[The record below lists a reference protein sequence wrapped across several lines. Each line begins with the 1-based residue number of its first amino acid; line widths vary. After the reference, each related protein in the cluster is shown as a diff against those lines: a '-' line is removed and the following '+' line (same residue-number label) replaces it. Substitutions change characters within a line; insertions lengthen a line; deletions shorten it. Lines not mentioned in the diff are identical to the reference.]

1 MLMNKIVAS
10 LLCYSLT
17 IPLFVNAVSSPTP
30 SSKRYKH
37 SDLAQS
43 SFDDEPKPSRRV
55 PERKKTPTRQQ
66 KKSPSAKTAPLKRTG
81 SSSRPQAMIAVSD
94 DEELPVTPIEPTEEC
109 EKGPNHFRFSTSHTE
124 NKGIG
129 YNQGYTSLDMFFNW
143 VPIYNMYPFFD
154 LRGHVSNDGHPSANI
169 GAGIRYLPNNL
180 NVVLGLNVFYDFRKA
195 RHVSFQQ
202 IGCGIEILGTQWK
215 FNANGYLPI
224 IQSSFIRNR
233 EFDQFSGHQALLH
246 INREIAMKGADANI
260 GRSLIHRGFYTLDAY
275 VGGYYFQGDR
285 NLNTTGGYGRL
296 RSNLSRFI
304 TLELQGSYDTLFKRI
319 IQGTVGLNFP
329 VGKRVKTKTAK
340 RTCYQKIAL
349 ERNLTD
355 PVSRFEMIVTH
366 LNQQTTQ
373 AIDPFTGS
381 PLNIVFVNQ
390 DAPEDGDGT
399 AEHPY
404 KDLAIAQTFSKPTD
418 MIYVYPG
425 YLPYSDLITLQNQQ
439 WLQGSAT
446 SFTALSKYGPVQIP
460 AQTRDTPNIS
470 NQITLANDNIV
481 QGFQINSAVGD
492 SIYGLGIQNATIND
506 NIFISQGDNYC
517 YLEGSIGLIKIGNNQ
532 GTGAGIGI
540 EIENPNGADF
550 RIANNSFSNK
560 SYNILINSSSDRSFT
575 ALIRNN
581 LLQSANTSIVI
592 AVNANQPIGC
602 FDILDN
608 NIIAGYSTI
617 DFNGYGTCDI
627 KVKRNQLTQTET
639 GFYNTQFYMQG
650 GALNITFEKNQFNNS
665 NSGGIYFQAT
675 PGVNSVSAYVNDNKS
690 SEGALLNMQID
701 AQAQFTGYIYNNKID
716 NTLVPSCIEIIFG
729 VVVSSSVNSTLILSN
744 NQATSAFNGIEI
756 TTFTDT
762 TLDLNLTGNNMNV
775 AGIGYSLSN
784 QSTRNFWLQSPN
796 LQLSGVEKINTG
808 SFVVDGITYTTY
820 SPPPTNP

>member
-1 MLMNKIVAS
+1 MNKIVAS

-17 IPLFVNAVSSPTP
+17 IPLFVNAVSSSTP
-30 SSKRYKH
+30 SSKRYKR

-66 KKSPSAKTAPLKRTG
+66 QKSPSAKTAPLKRTA
-81 SSSRPQAMIAVSD
+81 SSSRPQAMIAASD
-94 DEELPVTPIEPTEEC
+94 DEELPVNPIEPTEEC

-195 RHVSFQQ
+195 RHVTFQQ

-296 RSNLSRFI
+296 RSNLSRFV

-366 LNQQTTQ
+366 LNQQTTP

-390 DAPEDGDGT
+390 DAPADGDGT

-404 KDLAIAQTFSKPTD
+404 QDLAIAQIFSKPTD
-418 MIYVYPG
+418 MIYVYPS
-425 YLPYSDLITLQNQQ
+425 YLPYTDPITLQNQQ

-446 SFTALSKYGPVQIP
+446 SFTSLSKYGPVQIP

-470 NQITLANDNIV
+470 NQITLASDNIV
-481 QGFQINSAVGD
+481 QGFQINSAAGD

-506 NIFISQGDNYC
+506 NIFISQGSTYC
-517 YLEGSIGLIKIGNNQ
+517 HLEGSIGLIKIGNNE
-532 GTGAGIGI
+532 GTGADTGIL
-540 EIENPNGADF
+540 IENPNGADF
-550 RIANNSFSNK
+550 RISNNSFSNITN
-560 SYNILINSSSDRSFT
+560 NISIDSTSNSQST
-575 ALIRNN
+575 VIIQNN
-581 LLQSANTSIVI
+581 LLQGALESISI
-592 AVNANQPIGC
+592 AVDPTSIGC

-608 NIIAGYSTI
+608 NILAANTTI
-617 DFNGYGTCDI
+617 NFSGDGTSELRI
-627 KVKRNQLTQTET
+627 KRNTLTQTET
-639 GFYNTQFYMQG
+639 GFYNTRFYMQG
-650 GALNITFEKNQFNNS
+650 GALNITLEKNQFNNS
-665 NSGGIYFQAT
+665 NLLGIDFQT
-675 PGVNSVSAYVNDNKS
+675 DPGVNSVSIYVNDNTS

-716 NTLVPSCIEIIFG
+716 NTLAPSCIEIIFG
-729 VVVSSSVNSTLILSN
+729 VVGSSVNSTLILYN
-744 NQATSAFNGIEI
+744 NQASSAFNGIEI
-756 TTFTDT
+756 TTYPT
-762 TLDLNLTGNNMNV
+762 TSLDLNLTGNNMNV
-775 AGIGYSLSN
+775 TGIGYSLSN
-784 QSTRNFWLQSPN
+784 LSPRNFWLQSPN

>member
-1 MLMNKIVAS
+1 MNKIVAS

-30 SSKRYKH
+30 SAKRYKR

-55 PERKKTPTRQQ
+55 PERKKTTAKET
-66 KKSPSAKTAPLKRTG
+66 KKSPSAKTAPTKRTG
-81 SSSRPQAMIAVSD
+81 SSSRPQAMIAASD
-94 DEELPVTPIEPTEEC
+94 DEELPVNPIEPTEEC

-143 VPIYNMYPFFD
+143 APIYNMYPFFD

-275 VGGYYFQGDR
+275 VGGYYFQGDQ

-296 RSNLSRFI
+296 RSNLSRFV

-319 IQGTVGLNFP
+319 VQGTVGLNFP

-373 AIDPFTGS
+373 AIDPFTAN

-390 DAPEDGDGT
+390 DAPPNGDGT

-404 KDLAIAQTFSKPTD
+404 QDLAIAQTFSKPTD

-481 QGFQINSAVGD
+481 QGFQINSAGGH

-506 NIFISQGDNYC
+506 NIFISQGSSTYC
-517 YLEGSIGLIKIGNNQ
+517 YLKGSIGLIKIGNNE
-532 GTGAGIGI
+532 GVGADIGI
-540 EIENPNGADF
+540 LIETPNGADF
-550 RIANNSFSNK
+550 RIANNSFSNITN
-560 SYNILINSSSDRSFT
+560 NISIDSTSNSQST
-575 ALIRNN
+575 VVMQNN
-581 LLQSANTSIVI
+581 LLQGSFQSILIDTDATS
-592 AVNANQPIGC
+592 IGC

-608 NIIAGYSTI
+608 TI
-617 DFNGYGTCDI
+617 SADIQTISMSLFGTCDI
-627 KVKRNQLTQTET
+627 RVKRNQLTQTEDV
-639 GFYNTQFYMQG
+639 GANTRFVFNPG
-650 GALNITFEKNQFNNS
+650 SFNLTVEKNSF
-665 NSGGIYFQAT
+665 NSGNTAIFVSQED
-675 PGVNSVSAYVNDNKS
+675 SLSFLSAYVNDNKS
-690 SEGALLNMQID
+690 SEGTFLHLSSEFNNPFRA
-701 AQAQFTGYIYNNKID
+701 YIYNNHIE
-716 NTLVPSCIEIIFG
+716 NTLALPCISIICNG
-729 VVVSSSVNSTLILSN
+729 AGPAPNGTLVLSN
-744 NQATSAFNGIEI
+744 NQATSVSNGIEI
-756 TTFTDT
+756 TTYDDVS
-762 TLDLNLTGNNMNV
+762 LDLNLTGNNMNV

-784 QSTRNFWLQSPN
+784 LSNRNFWLQSPN

-808 SFVVDGITYTTY
+808 SFVVNEISYTTY
-820 SPPPTNP
+820 SYPPTNP

>member
-17 IPLFVNAVSSPTP
+17 IPLLVNAVSSPTP
-30 SSKRYKH
+30 SAKRYKR

-55 PERKKTPTRQQ
+55 PERKKTTAKET
-66 KKSPSAKTAPLKRTG
+66 KKSPSAKTAPTKRTG
-81 SSSRPQAMIAVSD
+81 SSSRPQAMIAASD
-94 DEELPVTPIEPTEEC
+94 DEELPLNPIEPTEEC

-143 VPIYNMYPFFD
+143 APIYNMYPFFD

-275 VGGYYFQGDR
+275 VGGYHFEGDR
-285 NLNTTGGYGRL
+285 HLSATGGYGRL
-296 RSNLSRFI
+296 RSNLSRFV

-319 IQGTVGLNFP
+319 VQGTVGLNFP

-373 AIDPFTGS
+373 AIDPFTGN

-481 QGFQINSAVGD
+481 QGFQINNAVGD
-492 SIYGLGIQNATIND
+492 AIYGLGIQNATIND
-506 NIFISQGDNYC
+506 NIFISQGDTYC
-517 YLEGSIGLIKIGNNQ
+517 YLEGSIGLIKIGNNE
-532 GTGAGIGI
+532 GTGADIGI
-540 EIENPNGADF
+540 EIANPNGADF
-550 RIANNSFSNK
+550 RIANNSFSN
-560 SYNILINSSSDRSFT
+560 SINNISIDSTTDRSYT

-581 LLQSANTSIVI
+581 LLQGAETSIRVI
-592 AVNANQPIGC
+592 ANQSIGC

-608 NIIAGYSTI
+608 NIIATDSTI
-617 DFNGYGTCDI
+617 TFGGNGTCDI
-627 KVKRNQLTQTET
+627 RVKRNQLTQTEDPSA
-639 GFYNTQFYMQG
+639 NTRFVFDPG
-650 GALNITFEKNQFNNS
+650 SFNLTVEKNSF
-665 NSGGIYFQAT
+665 
-675 PGVNSVSAYVNDNKS
+675 NSVNTAIFVSQEDSLSFLSAYVNDNKS
-690 SEGALLNMQID
+690 SEGTFLDLFS
-701 AQAQFTGYIYNNKID
+701 QFNNPFRAYIYNNQIE
-716 NTLVPSCIEIIFG
+716 NTLALPCISIQCQG
-729 VVVSSSVNSTLILSN
+729 VGPAPNGTLVLSN
-744 NQATSAFNGIEI
+744 NQATSVSNGIEI
-756 TTFTDT
+756 TTYADAS
-762 TLDLNLTGNNMNV
+762 LDLNLTGNNMNV